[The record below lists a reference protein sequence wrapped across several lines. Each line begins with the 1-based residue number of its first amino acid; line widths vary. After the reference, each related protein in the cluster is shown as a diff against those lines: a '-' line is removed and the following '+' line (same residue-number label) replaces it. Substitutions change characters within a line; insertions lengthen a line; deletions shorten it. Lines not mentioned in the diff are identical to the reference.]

1 LTSCGTTIK
10 AVHIPRLPLDVP
22 RDAFGNSFARLISL
36 QPVCAHL
43 PFKDVG
49 MLAHALMDAGCYRA
63 SALWIAMKFIGTY
76 DHIPS
81 VELMA
86 ETMCT
91 TIQQLVGQEADD
103 LKRINWRVALY
114 ARKCN
119 LLG

>member
-1 LTSCGTTIK
+1 
-10 AVHIPRLPLDVP
+10 VP